1 MTFAKYMGVQL
12 LAYALD
18 MSSFLLFAYLLDG
31 QHVLANIFSK
41 LFSGVF
47 AFFLHRH
54 FTFQSTETSRRT
66 QAIRYFSLLTINI
79 PVSSGLFY
87 VTLALITPPAFAK
100 FVSDAACTA
109 ITYWISKVAIFHK
122 TPETDTKSIDTKG
135 L

>member
-31 QHVLANIFSK
+31 QHILANILSK
-41 LFSGVF
+41 LFSGVI

-54 FTFQSTETSRRT
+54 FTFQSTETSGRT

-79 PVSSGLFY
+79 PISSGLFS
-87 VTLALITPPAFAK
+87 LALAFIATPALAK

-122 TPETDTKSIDTKG
+122 KTAPDAKSVDSKG

>member
-18 MSSFLLFAYLLDG
+18 MSSFLLFTYLLDG

-87 VTLALITPPAFAK
+87 VTLAFITPPAFAK

-122 TPETDTKSIDTKG
+122 TPGTDTKSVDTKG